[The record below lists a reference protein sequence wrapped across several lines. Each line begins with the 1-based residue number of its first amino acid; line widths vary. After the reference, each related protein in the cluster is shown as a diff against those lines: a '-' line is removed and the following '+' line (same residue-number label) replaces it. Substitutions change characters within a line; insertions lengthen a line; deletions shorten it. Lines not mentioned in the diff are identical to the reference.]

1 MNVRQY
7 RTEYKLSTLDFPAI
21 TGPGSSSIDLRNE
34 PPFIV
39 NNKVK
44 LKITAKFILVEFY
57 NSKVYEVLTA
67 ESVYEIP
74 LNDINERENIY
85 ECYKDATFGLN
96 EAYAFA
102 KKNLPLPDVIFQTA
116 PIETFQKEIDGVFFL
131 LNTLN

>member
-57 NSKVYEVLTA
+57 NSKVNEVLTA

-85 ECYKDATFGLN
+85 GCYKDATSGLN

-102 KKNLPLPDVIFQTA
+102 KKICHFRMIFFKPRQSKHSKKKLMA
-116 PIETFQKEIDGVFFL
+116 FSFY
-131 LNTLN
+131 